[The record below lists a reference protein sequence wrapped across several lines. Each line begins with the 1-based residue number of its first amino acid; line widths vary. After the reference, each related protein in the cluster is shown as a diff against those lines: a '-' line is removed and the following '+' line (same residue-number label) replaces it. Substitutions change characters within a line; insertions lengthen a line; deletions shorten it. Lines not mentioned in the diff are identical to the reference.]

1 LYNLVIQ
8 PEEAAMAHLRNTI
21 SIEASPEA
29 VWAVLGD
36 LAATNEWLPG
46 TVAARMDGSTRICQT
61 ADGGEIREEISAY
74 SAARR
79 TYRYRHIQVPLPIE
93 RSTGTFAVEAG
104 ASGGAVVVLES
115 EFDALD
121 PAMESEIERMFD
133 GALEQAL
140 ESLRRRVEQGV
151 SWQAA

>member
-1 LYNLVIQ
+1 
-8 PEEAAMAHLRNTI
+8 MAHLHKTI

-36 LAATNEWLPG
+36 LAATSEWLPG
-46 TVAARMDGSTRICQT
+46 TVATRMEGPIRICDT
-61 ADGGEIREEISAY
+61 ADGNEIREEITDY
-74 SAARR
+74 SPDRH
-79 TYRYRHIQVPLPIE
+79 TYRYRHTQVPLPVKN
-93 RSTGTFAVEAG
+93 STGKFAVEAG
-104 ASGGAVVVLES
+104 TSGGALVVLES

-121 PAMESEIERMFD
+121 PEMEAEIARKFG

>member
-1 LYNLVIQ
+1 
-8 PEEAAMAHLRNTI
+8 MAYLRKTI
-21 SIEASPEA
+21 TIEASPET

-36 LAATNEWLPG
+36 LAATREWLPG
-46 TVAARMDGSTRICQT
+46 TIDARMEGPIRICDT
-61 ADGGEIREEISAY
+61 ADGNEIREEITDY
-74 SAARR
+74 SPGRR
-79 TYRYRHIQVPLPIE
+79 TYRYRHIQVPLPVKS
-93 RSTGTFAVEAG
+93 STGKFAVEAG
-104 ASGGAVVVLES
+104 SSGGAVVVLES

-121 PAMESEIERMFD
+121 PAMESQIERMFG